1 MTTYFVLITA
11 MRIELI
17 FSDRKSNV
25 LTVRR
30 SRHNTH
36 VYYLSVV
43 IQCVGYGAKTFSH
56 NCTSPLIVKDKPITF
71 SLKVD
76 CKETKHNACIM
87 PTKKQSNSFILVR
100 TPRNDLKPFTKRIA
114 YSYAVQLTLTK
125 LSAYGASS
133 SPISSFITR
142 YDLQRE
148 LYKRLYRYSLF
159 INHKWYYS

>member
-1 MTTYFVLITA
+1 
-11 MRIELI
+11 MRKYCKHENQ
-17 FSDRKSNV
+17 SDTCAHRQRNARDACK
-25 LTVRR
+25 L
-30 SRHNTH
+30 
-36 VYYLSVV
+36 
-43 IQCVGYGAKTFSH
+43 
-56 NCTSPLIVKDKPITF
+56 F

-76 CKETKHNACIM
+76 CKETEHNTCIIL
-87 PTKKQSNSFILVR
+87 TKKQSNSFILVR
-100 TPRNDLKPFTKRIA
+100 TPRNDLKPFTKRIV